1 MQYGPGI
8 SATFLY
14 YFTSTAIVFAFIT
27 AQSLGTGISG
37 FPQQVGL
44 VGGLVGGLI
53 GVYFNRTVTLSV
65 SKQAGGKSEFSKGNK
80 KKSGKAIAKTL
91 PKLIESMGYELVVEP
106 EDEDEDEGDAEAK
119 EQAEA
124 KEKTEVDDQTVEF
137 DVYQRR
143 GFSKFFSGKIFVYQE
158 NGETIVS
165 SRATHIRALKR
176 LL

>member
-65 SKQAGGKSEFSKGNK
+65 SKQAGGKSESSKGGK

-106 EDEDEDEGDAEAK
+106 EDEDEGDADAK
-119 EQAEA
+119 EQTEA
-124 KEKTEVDDQTVEF
+124 KEKAEVDDQTVEF
-137 DVYQRR
+137 DVYQRK
-143 GFSKFFSGKIFVYQE
+143 GFSKFFSGRIFVYQE

>member
-1 MQYGPGI
+1 MEYGPGI

-44 VGGLVGGLI
+44 VGGIVGGLI

-65 SKQAGGKSEFSKGNK
+65 SKQAGVKAESQKSGK

-91 PKLIESMGYELVVEP
+91 PQLIEAMGYELVVEP
-106 EDEDEDEGDAEAK
+106 ATEEDAEAND
-119 EQAEA
+119 
-124 KEKTEVDDQTVEF
+124 KTEADDKPETNNQTDEF
-137 DVYQRR
+137 DVYQRK

-158 NGETIVS
+158 NGETVVS